1 MAGIVIT
8 DASPLIG
15 LSRVNGLNWIGPIF
29 GAVWMPMEVRS
40 EVLSGIGNSDEQEI
54 LAADQA
60 GVLKL
65 WPQATPTTPDLPD
78 LDEGEAACI
87 RLGLGCGSRALL
99 LMDDRFGRMVAQE
112 QGLQVAGTAA
122 IIGMAKSRKL
132 ITSARAIFA
141 RLHASDFRISV
152 SVIETVLKRVGE

>member
-15 LSRVNGLNWIGPIF
+15 LSRVNGLNWIGPLF
-29 GAVWMPMEVRS
+29 GTVWMPIEVRG
-40 EVLSGIGNSDEQEI
+40 EVLSGLGNADEREI
-54 LAADQA
+54 LAAEQA
-60 GVLKL
+60 GMLKP
-65 WPQATPTTPDLPD
+65 WPQATPTTPELPD

-99 LMDDRFGRMVAQE
+99 LMDDRFGRSVAQE

-132 ITSARAIFA
+132 IPSAKEVFA
-141 RLHASDFRISV
+141 RLHASDFRISA
-152 SVIETVLKRVGE
+152 SVIETILKRVGE